1 MSLTAVTAFAD
12 AYEGHIA
19 PQAEF
24 SGDLEGFRFCRAA
37 TLTVPKLLQLLERST
52 GEGAFTHFVVDVCS
66 EFFAE
71 HHDWEYNVNVKIAGI
86 FSGDRL
92 FHKWYRRHQFLIPI
106 QLLSAATNLV
116 ELVAEATRSGESDG
130 GQISFEVA
138 IALTAKPRLWEN
150 LERSAIWLFSTARSG
165 STWLAIDVL
174 CSDMTTR
181 PVDELGIGRMFA
193 PLQWDAERFF
203 EPELRHI
210 ESGLE
215 CNGTTKPRTQAP
227 PIFERAFTDPAQ
239 ETQVFSRHN
248 FEFYHRMLR
257 DMALEHVLNEW
268 GMFGYE
274 RLVFKMPNDSH
285 GADFI
290 MRSFPESHMV
300 FLIRDGRDVMRSR
313 FSPFAS
319 PILAETNDP
328 RLRSYAIAYYSHFW
342 NFQVDIMRTAFESH
356 PEHLRIRVHYE
367 DLRQNPISAIG
378 ALFRHL
384 GRKIAP
390 DELLKLAER
399 TRIESFPPSERG
411 SDKPRQNGVVGG
423 YRDYFY
429 DDEIAT
435 MNAIMGPNLVR
446 YGYSL

>member
-1 MSLTAVTAFAD
+1 MSQSDPMSLATVTVFAD
-12 AYEGHIA
+12 EPEGHLV

-24 SGDLEGFRFCRAA
+24 SGDLEGFQFSRTA
-37 TLTVPKLLQLLERST
+37 TVTVPKLLYLFEEST

-71 HHDWEYNVNVKIAGI
+71 HHDWEYRVDVKIPGI

-106 QLLSAATNLV
+106 QLLSGAANRI
-116 ELVAEATRSGESDG
+116 EIVAEAIRTGESQGDR
-130 GQISFEVA
+130 ISFEVA
-138 IALTAKPRLWEN
+138 IALTAKPRLWQS
-150 LERSAIWLFSTARSG
+150 LEKSAIWLFSTARSG

-174 CSDMTTR
+174 CSDGRTR
-181 PVDELGIGRMFA
+181 PVDESGIGRMFA

-203 EPELRHI
+203 EPELRHL
-210 ESGLE
+210 ESDL
-215 CNGTTKPRTQAP
+215 QAP
-227 PIFERAFTDPAQ
+227 PIFERAFANPAQ
-239 ETQVFSRHN
+239 ETQIFSRHN
-248 FEFYHRMLR
+248 FDFYHRMLR
-257 DMALEHVLNEW
+257 DMTLEHVLNEW
-268 GMFGYE
+268 GMVGYD

-285 GADFI
+285 AADLI
-290 MRSFPESHMV
+290 MRSFPESHMI
-300 FLIRDGRDVMRSR
+300 FLIRDGRDVIRSR
-313 FSPFAS
+313 FSPYAS
-319 PILAETNDP
+319 PILAETGDA

-342 NFQVDIMRTAFESH
+342 NFQVDIMRAAFEAH

-367 DLRQNPISAIG
+367 ELRQNPLSAIG

-384 GRKIAP
+384 GRETRQ
-390 DELLKLAER
+390 DELVQLAER
-399 TRIESFPPSERG
+399 TRIENVPAADRG
-411 SDKPRQNGVVGG
+411 PDKPRQNGIVGG
-423 YRDYFY
+423 YRDFFR